1 MRILLIRT
9 DSIGDVVLTM
19 PMAGLIKKY
28 IKNSQ
33 LHFLG
38 KTYTKAIV
46 NSCSHIDE
54 FINWDDLQLLRDENK
69 VEEIRKKNYD
79 VCIHVFPRKNI
90 AELMK
95 KSGIKMR
102 IGTSGRI
109 YNYLYCNKIV
119 RFSRRRSN
127 LHEAQLNLK
136 LLKPLGISGEM
147 PLEQLVSFYGF
158 NKIPE
163 ANSKVRSFLKSD
175 KINIILHPKSK
186 GSAVEWGL
194 TNFSELIENLPVNY
208 HVYITGT
215 EEDEKSVDKS
225 LPLNKVNVTNLL
237 GKLSLEE
244 FISFISLSDGIVA
257 ASTGPLHISAAFGK
271 VAIGLFSSRKPI
283 HPGRWKPLGE
293 SAHFLVFDENCESC
307 RKGEKCQC
315 IQYIKPAK
323 VIQVLE
329 SVFKGRS

>member
-28 IKNSQ
+28 VKNSQ
-33 LHFLG
+33 IHFLG

-46 NSCSHIDE
+46 TCCSHIDE
-54 FINWDDLQLLRDENK
+54 FINWDDLLKLSDAERVQ
-69 VEEIRKKNYD
+69 EIRKKNYD

-95 KSGIKMR
+95 RAKIKMR

-127 LHEAQLNLK
+127 LHESQLNLK
-136 LLKPLGISGEM
+136 LLKPLGIPSEM
-147 PLEQLVSFYGF
+147 PLDRLISFFGF
-158 NKIPE
+158 NSIPE
-163 ANSKVRSFLKSD
+163 PDSKIRSYIKSD

-194 TNFSELIENLPVNY
+194 TNFSELIEGLPENY
-208 HVYITGT
+208 HVFITGT
-215 EEDEKSVDKS
+215 DEDEKAVGNK
-225 LPLNKVNVTNLL
+225 LPLKEANVTNLL
-237 GKLSLEE
+237 GKLTLEE
-244 FISFISLSDGIVA
+244 FITFISLCDGIVA
-257 ASTGPLHISAAFGK
+257 ASTGPLHIAAAFGK
-271 VAIGLFSSRKPI
+271 VAVGLYSSRKPI
-283 HPGRWKPLGE
+283 HPGRWKPIGIN
-293 SAHFLVFDENCESC
+293 AHFLVFDEDCNSC
-307 RKGEKCQC
+307 RKGEMCQC
-315 IQYIKPAK
+315 ILNIKAEK
-323 VIQVLE
+323 VIQELD
-329 SVFKGRS
+329 SAFKDRF